1 MNTIRLGSWNG
12 PLQLNKPLSA
22 ICAGGLIGAHM
33 DCKQYSIYQDVDG
46 GWFAHLHDRVAGP
59 YLSHGLVLRV
69 VTTEIVRV
77 RKLGA
82 NARLVVKNASGTVR
96 AQRCFCEWLP
106 NCPQAAS

>member
-1 MNTIRLGSWNG
+1 
-12 PLQLNKPLSA
+12 
-22 ICAGGLIGAHM
+22 M

-69 VTTEIVRV
+69 VATEIVRV
-77 RKLGA
+77 RKLGD

-96 AQRCFCEWLP
+96 AQRCF
-106 NCPQAAS
+106 ASGFPTAPKPRPEKAEPIVCSGL